1 MKLIWIKKRPSA
13 KLYWRT
19 KGSVSGLFIK
29 TAIKCFF
36 VDWNPLKYLFY
47 SIFFVLVIEAAT
59 KIHDVYCKHFS
70 TVITLREIQPGVR
83 RTDIHTE
90 EY

>member
-19 KGSVSGLFIK
+19 KGSVSLFIK
-29 TAIKCFF
+29 TAIKLFF
-36 VDWNPLKYLFY
+36 PLKYLFY
-47 SIFFVLVIEAAT
+47 SILFVLVIEAAT

-70 TVITLREIQPGVR
+70 TVITLREIQPGDR
-83 RTDIHTE
+83 RTDIQTE